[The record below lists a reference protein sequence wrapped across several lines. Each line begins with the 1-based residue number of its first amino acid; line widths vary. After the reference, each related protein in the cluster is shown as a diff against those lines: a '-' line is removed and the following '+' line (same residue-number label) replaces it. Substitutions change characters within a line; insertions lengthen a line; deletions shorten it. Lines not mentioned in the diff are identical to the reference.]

1 MNLNLYVIEDYE
13 NETAFRPKKTNPN
26 KPNFKREDGLSAY
39 YTRDCH
45 SPPGYGEG
53 LCRDESGLPMTRA
66 KDELCLVVLQLYRN
80 RSRSLMIMKPSRFL
94 TEIGQDLTENMELE
108 EGLPK

>member
-1 MNLNLYVIEDYE
+1 MNVNLYVIEDYE
-13 NETAFRPKKTNPN
+13 NETAFRLKKTNPN
-26 KPNFKREDGLSAY
+26 KPNFKRGDGLSAY